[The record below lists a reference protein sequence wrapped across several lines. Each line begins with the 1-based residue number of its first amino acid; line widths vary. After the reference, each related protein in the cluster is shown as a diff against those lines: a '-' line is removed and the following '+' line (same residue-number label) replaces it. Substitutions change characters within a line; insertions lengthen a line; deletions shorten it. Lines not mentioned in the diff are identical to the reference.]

1 MSFLLRLLK
10 IALIALFTP
19 RRKLQ
24 DESVIHLRVWPNDLD
39 LNVHM
44 NNGRYLSLMD
54 LGRVDVMFHSGA
66 FALWFKRGW
75 QPLVA
80 WSCCRHFKPLSLFQ
94 RFEIRTRVVGWDE
107 KWVYFEQRFT
117 RNGQLHAL
125 AAVKALMA
133 GNERLIS
140 TAELFGAT
148 GRELRESPPLPEW
161 MRSWLA
167 AEGQAIAQLKAERAG
182 A

>member
-1 MSFLLRLLK
+1 MSFLLRLIK
-10 IALIALFTP
+10 IALAALFTP
-19 RRKLQ
+19 RRRLQ
-24 DESVIHLRVWPNDLD
+24 DESVIRLRVWPNDLD

-66 FALWFKRGW
+66 FALWLGRGW
-75 QPLVA
+75 RPLVA

-94 RFEIRTRVVGWDE
+94 RFEIRTRVVGWDA

-117 RNGQLHAL
+117 RGGDLHAL

-133 GNERLIS
+133 DKDRLVP
-140 TAELFGAT
+140 TVELFDAT
-148 GRELRESPPLPEW
+148 GREARPSPPLPDW
-161 MRSWLA
+161 MRQWLE
-167 AEGQAIAQLKAERAG
+167 AERSAVAMLKAERHG
-182 A
+182 